1 MIKHTDPATLTPE
14 QRQDIEDGK
23 FDKEINEGYAAAL
36 GRISDVFGY
45 LKGRVES
52 EVAYRQRRS
61 ALVASDELARLG
73 AIAFTGVAAEYAQ
86 HALDSEISRTVSDF
100 FHIPS
105 PGSAEQQKRH
115 TEGVKTLLCRIFGDE
130 GAADVQ
136 DFIRRRIERVAEYGG
151 RSDTPGEPGER
162 GEPTFFNG
170 VWASGAT
177 YRRGSNVLH
186 AGTMWFCRADATTDR
201 PGSSHAWQMTSKT
214 HGKHDRHETGVSA

>member
-14 QRQDIEDGK
+14 QRQAIEDGE
-23 FDKEINEGYAAAL
+23 FDKEIDDGYAAAP
-36 GRISDVFGY
+36 GRISDVFSY
-45 LKGRVES
+45 IKGRVES

-105 PGSAEQQKRH
+105 PGSAEEQKRH
-115 TEGVKTLLCRIFGDE
+115 TEGVKKLLCRIFGDE
-130 GAADVQ
+130 TAADVQ
-136 DFIRRRIERVAEYGG
+136 DFIRRRIERVAEYGE
-151 RSDTPGEPGER
+151 RSDTPGERGER
-162 GEPTFFNG
+162 MFFNG

-177 YRRGSNVLH
+177 YRRGSTVTH

-201 PGSSHAWQMTSKT
+201 PGSSPAWQMTTKT
-214 HGKHDRHETGVSA
+214 HGKHERHETGVSV